1 VRRARAVTGARGEA
15 PRPPLHRRG
24 GRRTGAFLALA
35 LVLVSGCAHS
45 GGGAQA
51 RGQDR
56 NVLTE
61 AEIQE
66 WRATGISTAWDL
78 VERARP
84 RWLGSAR
91 IQSVHTPTT
100 VMVYLG
106 NTSLGQVDQLRGIP
120 LDLVREIRW
129 LGAAEAGMLPGG
141 GASHVEGAIVIQPRE
156 GR

>member
-1 VRRARAVTGARGEA
+1 MTGRWWTSPGT
-15 PRPPLHRRG
+15 LHRDCG
-24 GRRTGAFLALA
+24 
-35 LVLVSGCAHS
+35 LVLTLVLTLVAGCAHTE
-45 GGGAQA
+45 GGTEGSV
-51 RGQDR
+51 QDR
-56 NVLTE
+56 NVLSE
-61 AEIQE
+61 EEIRE
-66 WRATGISTAWDL
+66 WRAAGINTAWDL

-120 LDLVREIRW
+120 LDLVREMRW

-141 GASHVEGAIVIQPRE
+141 GASHVEGAIVIYAWE
-156 GR
+156 G